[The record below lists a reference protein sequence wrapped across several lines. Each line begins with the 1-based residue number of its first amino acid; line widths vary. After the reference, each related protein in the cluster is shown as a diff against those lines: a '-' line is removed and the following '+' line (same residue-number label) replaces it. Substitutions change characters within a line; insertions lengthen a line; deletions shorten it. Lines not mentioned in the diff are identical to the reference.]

1 MKKFLSALFALAAF
15 STLAAATDRVT
26 TVKEVTESNDE
37 FGKVITTTTYDVHSV
52 FLNRAQDNWSIDFG
66 IGAHMYMGEND
77 WRQAFGDWISFPALS
92 ISATKWLT
100 PSFGFKLG
108 LDFAQMKGLW
118 QWAHYLDPER
128 TNPGTAMYRLFPENP
143 DNSYP
148 ARGYSGG
155 SRYYPQS
162 AWTYNAFIVAI
173 VDLNN
178 LFSGY
183 KPGRIWHSSLYAGG
197 GVMGSFG
204 YEFPETLGNTICGD
218 LRAGAK
224 KSYTSPTFNAGWLNS
239 FRLTK
244 NLDINIDIRG
254 RILSDEFDGEF
265 GDEEPDY
272 SHLAS
277 NVPFDG
283 GVGAFIGLTWRFT
296 ADGDNFKAWREV
308 RSVNTV
314 HTFDKV
320 TAANAQALAQYREQL
335 ESERE
340 RNRALAAASRATGKL
355 EIPDAWLHI
364 NFVIGK
370 ADISEDEMAKI
381 AGVAEFIKATP
392 DTKYRVTGYCDVQT
406 ASPAFNKKLS
416 QRRSEAVF
424 KALTETFGIPAD
436 RLIKDYKGGVD
447 TMFLDDP
454 QFSRCVMI
462 TPEK

>member
-1 MKKFLSALFALAAF
+1 MKKLMSVLFALAAF
-15 STLAAATDRVT
+15 CTLAAATDKVT
-26 TVKEVTESNDE
+26 TVQEVTESEDE

-52 FLNRAQDNWSIDFG
+52 FLNRFQDNWAIDLN

-77 WRQAFGDWISFPALS
+77 WRQAVGDWISFPALS
-92 ISATKWLT
+92 IGVTKWLT
-100 PSFGFKLG
+100 PEFGFKLG
-108 LDFAQMKGLW
+108 ADFAQMKGLW
-118 QWAHYLDPER
+118 KWNHYLDPAR
-128 TNPGTAMYRLFPENP
+128 TNPGTALYRQFPENP
-143 DNSYP
+143 DDSYP
-148 ARGYSGG
+148 ARNYSGG

-162 AWTYNAFIVAI
+162 TWTYNVFLVAI

-178 LFSGY
+178 LFGGY
-183 KPGRIWHSSLYAGG
+183 KPGRIWHTSLYAGG

-218 LRAGAK
+218 LRNGP
-224 KSYTSPTFNAGWLNS
+224 KSYTSPTFNAGWLNT

-244 NLDINIDIRG
+244 NLDLNIDIRG
-254 RILSDEFDGEF
+254 KILSDEFDGEF

-272 SHLAS
+272 EHFAA
-277 NVPFDG
+277 NVPVDG
-283 GVGAFIGLTWRFT
+283 GLSAFVGLAWRFT
-296 ADGDNFKAWREV
+296 AEGDNYKAWREV

-320 TAANAQALAQYREQL
+320 TAANAEALAQYRERL

-340 RNRALAAASRATGKL
+340 RNRALAAASAATGKL
-355 EIPDAWLHI
+355 EIPDTWLHI

-370 ADISEDEMAKI
+370 ADISEDEMAKL

-392 DTKYRVTGYCDVQT
+392 DTKYRITGYCDVQT
-406 ASPAFNKKLS
+406 ATAAFNRKLS
-416 QRRSEAVF
+416 KKRSDAVV
-424 KALTETFGIPAD
+424 KALTENFGISAD
-436 RLIKDYKGGVD
+436 RLIPDYKGGVD

>member
-15 STLAAATDRVT
+15 STLAVAKDRVT
-26 TVKEVTESNDE
+26 TVQEVTESNDE

-77 WRQAFGDWISFPALS
+77 KYLNFGDWISFPALS

-100 PSFGFKLG
+100 PSFGFRLG
-108 LDFAQMKGLW
+108 LDFAKMKGLW
-118 QWAHYLDPER
+118 QWYHPELDTEDW
-128 TNPGTAMYRLFPENP
+128 GTALYRGWSETPYKTMDDPHGRWF
-143 DNSYP
+143 
-148 ARGYSGG
+148 
-155 SRYYPQS
+155 YPQS
-162 AWTYNAFIVAI
+162 TWTYNAFLVAI

-178 LFSGY
+178 LIAGY

-204 YEFPETLGNTICGD
+204 YRFPEELPDHLKT
-218 LRAGAK
+218 GATT
-224 KSYTSPTFNAGWLNS
+224 YVSPSFNAGWLNT

-244 NLDINIDIRG
+244 NLDINLDIRG
-254 RILSDEFDGEF
+254 KIISDEFDGEF

-272 SHLAS
+272 AHLS
-277 NVPFDG
+277 TNVPFDG
-283 GVGAFIGLTWRFT
+283 GLGVFVGLSWRFT
-296 ADGDNFKAWREV
+296 AEGDNFRSWKEV

-320 TAANAQALAQYREQL
+320 TAANAQALAQYRERL

-340 RNRALAAASRATGKL
+340 RNRALAAASTATGKL

-406 ASPAFNKKLS
+406 ATPAFNKKLS
-416 QRRSEAVF
+416 KRRSDAVC

-436 RLIKDYKGGVD
+436 RLINDYKGGVD